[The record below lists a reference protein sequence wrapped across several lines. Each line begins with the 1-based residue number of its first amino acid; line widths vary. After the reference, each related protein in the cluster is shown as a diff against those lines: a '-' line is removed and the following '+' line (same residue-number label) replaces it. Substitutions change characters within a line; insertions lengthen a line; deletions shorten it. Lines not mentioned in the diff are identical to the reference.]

1 VFAVSSKSFLILG
14 KALQALLELGAIDKV
29 KEIVNLMAE
38 SPTKLSEQSETEK

>member
-1 VFAVSSKSFLILG
+1 VSNKELLILG

-38 SPTKLSEQSETEK
+38 NPSKLSEQAESEK

>member
-1 VFAVSSKSFLILG
+1 VSNKELLILG

-38 SPTKLSEQSETEK
+38 SPSKLSEQSESEK